1 MQQSIESEWQ
11 RLAARC
17 DEQTAEW
24 ERVRGELRA
33 LATEALTERL
43 RVPADDE
50 LLAAFDDATEI
61 KLPPTS
67 ITLASGALSMMR
79 G

>member
-1 MQQSIESEWQ
+1 MQHAIEREWE

-17 DEQTAEW
+17 DEQSVEW
-24 ERVRGELRA
+24 ERVRAELRA

-61 KLPPTS
+61 KLPPMS
-67 ITLASGALSMMR
+67 ITLMSGALSMMR